1 MIGEVL
7 LLRSQRGL
15 RFTAELGIQNHCY
28 SAYELLIHHLSTLCP
43 HEAQWWSRAK
53 AYTNEPISPSMWGL
67 MKVAGKR
74 LYFVTQQ
81 ELEDLWSTIEHD
93 QTTTFSPNHL
103 ADDYCQAVGKLNSA
117 EKTLKLD
124 FKQELVKFTD
134 YQQAITWLETKCML
148 YHKLLEQNQNHRNQS
163 QQNHRNQSQQNQSHK
178 GPESIEDL
186 KPRRRWYGTRRV
198 VAALALD
205 QNLRLIA
212 IRFNQPELGHSAH
225 AERRLLEYIWQ
236 KQLNLDSNK
245 ITLISSLKPCKMCAG
260 LWISHCP
267 HQDLEIIYL
276 HDDPGPNGQNTAFDQ
291 GSHAYKEAS
300 KWRKP
305 LKSFR
310 QRHWLIN
317 PASR

>member
-15 RFTAELGIQNHCY
+15 RFTAELGPQNHYY

-93 QTTTFSPNHL
+93 QGMIFSPDHL
-103 ADDYCQAVGKLNSA
+103 AGDYLQTVGQLSSTEKNLN
-117 EKTLKLD
+117 LD
-124 FKQELVKFTD
+124 FKQEPLRFTD

-148 YHKLLEQNQNHRNQS
+148 YHKLLEHPPSHQS
-163 QQNHRNQSQQNQSHK
+163 WNNEIPK
-178 GPESIEDL
+178 SIENL

-236 KQLNLDSNK
+236 KQLNLNSHK
-245 ITLISSLKPCKMCAG
+245 LTLISSLKPCKMCAG

-291 GSHAYKEAS
+291 DSHAYKEAS
-300 KWRKP
+300 KWRKS

-310 QRHWLIN
+310 QRHWLVN
-317 PASR
+317 PTSR